1 MPVISRWSG
10 EGLRLSRRRTR
21 LRLTISPE
29 VGLFF
34 RGPDTVDASF
44 NAADEIHGNADLK
57 DVFKAAIAEGC
68 ATIKSENR

>member
-21 LRLTISPE
+21 LRLTISTE

-57 DVFKAAIAEGC
+57 DKAAIAEGC